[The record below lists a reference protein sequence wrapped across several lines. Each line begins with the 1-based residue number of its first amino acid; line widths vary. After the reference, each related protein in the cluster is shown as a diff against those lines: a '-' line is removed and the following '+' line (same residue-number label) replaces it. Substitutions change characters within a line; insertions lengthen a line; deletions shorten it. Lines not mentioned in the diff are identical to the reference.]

1 MKNKLS
7 MVVAVLLWSGAVLAA
22 DKSLDPLA
30 EGLFPPELLLFHGE
44 TVGLTDE
51 QRAAIRSEVEKV
63 HQRFTDLDQRLQRE
77 VEAMKELVR
86 KQRVQEKAALEQ
98 LDKVLDAEREIKHT
112 QLALMIALKNQLT
125 QEQQARLK
133 DLRQKLGDGHLGPP
147 PSLVAKMEK
156 LQAGVKKWQED
167 GRDPS
172 AVAELMQGFEP
183 LMKQGQIKEAEA
195 LLDRGLKLLGS
206 ETKEK

>member
-1 MKNKLS
+1 M
-7 MVVAVLLWSGAVLAA
+7 LAA
-22 DKSLDPLA
+22 DKPIDPLA

-63 HQRFTDLDQRLQRE
+63 HQRFADLDQRLQRE
-77 VEAMKELVR
+77 VEAMKELVG
-86 KQRVQEKAALEQ
+86 KQRVQEQAALEQ
-98 LDKVLDAEREIKHT
+98 LDRVLDREREIKHA

-125 QEQQARLK
+125 LEQQARLNELK
-133 DLRQKLGDGHLGPP
+133 PNPGHGHPGPP
-147 PSLVAKMEK
+147 PSLVAQMEK
-156 LQAGVKKWQED
+156 LQAGVKQWQED

-183 LMKQGQIKEAEA
+183 LMKQGKIKEAEA

-206 ETKEK
+206 ESKEK